1 MNLEEGSKIP
11 SFNLAD
17 SNGNKIK
24 LNEIKTDYIVVYF
37 YPKDDTSGCTNQA
50 KDFSKLKTKFLKKNT
65 EILGIS
71 PDSIE
76 KHQKFIK
83 KYNLKIKLLS
93 DEDKKVSIKYGV
105 WKEKNLYGKKY
116 MGIERTTFLVSKEKK
131 ILKIWRKVRVN
142 GHAESVLNEII
153 NI

>member
-37 YPKDDTSGCTNQA
+37 YPKDDTPGCTNQA

-93 DEDKKVSIKYGV
+93 DEDKKVFF
-105 WKEKNLYGKKY
+105 N
-116 MGIERTTFLVSKEKK
+116 
-131 ILKIWRKVRVN
+131 
-142 GHAESVLNEII
+142 
-153 NI
+153 

>member
-37 YPKDDTSGCTNQA
+37 YPKDDTPGCTNQA

>member
-37 YPKDDTSGCTNQA
+37 YPKDDTPGCTNQA

-142 GHAESVLNEII
+142 GHAESVLHEII